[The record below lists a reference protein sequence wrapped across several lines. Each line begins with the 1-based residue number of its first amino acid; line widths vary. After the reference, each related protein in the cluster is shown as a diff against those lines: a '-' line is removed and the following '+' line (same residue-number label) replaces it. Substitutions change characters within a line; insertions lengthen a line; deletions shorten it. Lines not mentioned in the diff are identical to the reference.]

1 MQQLINALLKIILQ
15 DANQQ
20 KPIQFSVKRWN
31 EMFVEFHSWYLFE
44 FKEWMI
50 DITNMETWEKAR
62 IRDWVTAKLGPDV
75 LNMLKDWA
83 NKDFSSWIIVEDED
97 EDIENTEAWAEDD
110 WASEE
115 PSEPQ
120 QEEEK
125 EEVKKEEKK
134 EVKRQIPSS
143 WAKKK

>member
-115 PSEPQ
+115 HSEPQ

>member
-31 EMFVEFHSWYLFE
+31 ELFVEFHSWYLFE

-50 DITNMETWEKAR
+50 DITNMDTWEKAR

-75 LNMLKDWA
+75 INMLKDWA

-97 EDIENTEAWAEDD
+97 EDIEDTEAWTEDD

-134 EVKRQIPSS
+134 ETKRQIPSS